1 MNIRGGEEEWF
12 SNLQSV
18 FRNPFSNGYK
28 HNIKS
33 SSEKGSFEGRSKS
46 FKRSNLYVEEQF
58 NSSPLTEGKTQLL
71 EQQEGAAGTHRSYSL
86 KSP

>member
-1 MNIRGGEEEWF
+1 MNIRVGEEEWF

-33 SSEKGSFEGRSKS
+33 SSEKGVKDSHDTKTEHKM
-46 FKRSNLYVEEQF
+46 KIEEEDSN
-58 NSSPLTEGKTQLL
+58 S
-71 EQQEGAAGTHRSYSL
+71 
-86 KSP
+86 